1 MNFDVMRRKLLEKAV
16 QGQLVPQ
23 LDDEPAV
30 EQVGTPPEEVPF
42 AIPEKWKWCTLGS
55 IAVYGGRNQ
64 VAAEDIPSGS
74 WILDLEDIEKN
85 TGRLLKKKRD
95 VSVSSN
101 KTSFKK
107 GDVLY
112 GKLRPYLNKAII
124 ADEDG
129 FCTTEIVAIPED
141 SFLIPLSPEY
151 LKLCLMSP
159 FFVEY
164 ATRCSYGVKM
174 PRLGTKD
181 AKAAAIP
188 FPPIQEQNRIVAKLK
203 NTLGLIDK
211 AEKAYSE
218 LAGPLSDRF
227 RSLCLERAIKGELVP
242 QLNDEPAVEQIGATP
257 KEIPFSIPEKWKW
270 VNLGDAFQLKAG
282 KFISASEIKK
292 EGPYPCYGGNGIRG
306 YVDHYNKEGKFPL
319 IGRQGALCGNINVAN
334 GRFYATEHAVI
345 ADGGNLIDPDC
356 AAYFLQHLNLNQY
369 ATSTAQPGLS
379 VKRISGTPFPL
390 APLEEQRRIVEKLN
404 VLFKD
409 LDRLTR

>member
-1 MNFDVMRRKLLEKAV
+1 MNFDVMRRKLLQKAV

-390 APLEEQRRIVEKLN
+390 APLKEQRRIVEKLN

-409 LDRLTR
+409 LDRLTG